1 MMEMEYKDPSRKGRW
16 IVLLGVVLALVAGGL
31 AFYMINNAKQQAGE
45 GDIAYAEA
53 VVAIRDIPAR
63 KPIESADIALRSN
76 IPLDGTNAAGIVK
89 SPADLVGRILAVE
102 VKTGQ
107 LVTTNLLAST
117 TAGGQFS
124 ILQPDETVAPD
135 SEAWRA
141 VSITVSDDRA
151 VGGMLAP
158 GMTVDVFMTAPVTVV
173 TPVEVPAAGS
183 SGSSSSNF
191 YSDRSTKVTYQDM
204 VILARQGTYYIVKA
218 PLAVAEEIAHMQA
231 AGTAQFSMAL
241 RPAQDTRILDVSKLG
256 ATTNRIIERY
266 GLPIPQ
272 NYPRVNGPVPSTPP
286 IPAITPAPS
295 ATASPAPSASP
306 GASPAPTP
314 PPPSAP
320 AASPAVSPGP
330 SATAAG

>member
-1 MMEMEYKDPSRKGRW
+1 MMEMEYKDPSKKGRW

-124 ILQPDETVAPD
+124 ILRPDETVAPD
-135 SEAWRA
+135 SEAWSA
-141 VSITVSDDRA
+141 V
-151 VGGMLAP
+151 
-158 GMTVDVFMTAPVTVV
+158 
-173 TPVEVPAAGS
+173 
-183 SGSSSSNF
+183 
-191 YSDRSTKVTYQDM
+191 
-204 VILARQGTYYIVKA
+204 
-218 PLAVAEEIAHMQA
+218 
-231 AGTAQFSMAL
+231 
-241 RPAQDTRILDVSKLG
+241 
-256 ATTNRIIERY
+256 
-266 GLPIPQ
+266 
-272 NYPRVNGPVPSTPP
+272 
-286 IPAITPAPS
+286 
-295 ATASPAPSASP
+295 
-306 GASPAPTP
+306 
-314 PPPSAP
+314 
-320 AASPAVSPGP
+320 
-330 SATAAG
+330 